1 MKLGTENKRNVVILA
16 ALAVLAAYLLYA
28 NVLAPVSG
36 ASSGEASSSAPPGS
50 RAIAPSSATSPDGA
64 EEVRV
69 GPPAGASRQAS
80 SRIQSDEFHPTLRS
94 KRPEDRIDPMGIDP
108 TLRLDLL
115 AKVQAVDLAGGARN
129 LFQFAPPP
137 PKPDALKGPEPTI
150 LPKAP
155 APPAADKKEAT
166 KPAEAPPP
174 PITLKYYGYRILR
187 DNGSKT
193 AFFLDGDDIV
203 MAAEG
208 DVVKK
213 RYRVVRIGVTS
224 VVMEDTESKRQQ
236 TLPLQPDAA

>member
-16 ALAVLAAYLLYA
+16 VLAVVAAYLLYA

-36 ASSGEASSSAPPGS
+36 ASSGEASSSAPPTPPVVTPS
-50 RAIAPSSATSPDGA
+50 PSAPSPDGA
-64 EEVRV
+64 EVRV
-69 GPPAGASRQAS
+69 GPPAAAPRQVS
-80 SRIQSDEFHPTLRS
+80 SRIQSDEFHPTLRA
-94 KRPEDRIDPMGIDP
+94 KRPEDRIDPTRIDP

-137 PKPDALKGPEPTI
+137 PKPDALKGPEPNI

-155 APPAADKKEAT
+155 APPGSEKKEAA

-174 PITLKYYGYRILR
+174 PITLKYYGYSILR

-203 MAAEG
+203 MATEG

-213 RYRVVRIGVTS
+213 RYRVVRIGVSS